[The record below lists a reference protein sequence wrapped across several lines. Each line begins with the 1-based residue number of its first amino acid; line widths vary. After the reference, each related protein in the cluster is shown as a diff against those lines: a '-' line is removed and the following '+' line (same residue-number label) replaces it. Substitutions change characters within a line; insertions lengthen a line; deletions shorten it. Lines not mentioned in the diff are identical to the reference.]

1 MVSNNGNSI
10 KTLSAIQAYEY
21 IARQALK
28 MDKKSPI
35 NTVSQHT
42 KIYDGAFVYH
52 MSPIKVLKK
61 RNELMQQLKIKD
73 VHELK
78 KLTAMMLAYSG
89 DY

>member
-1 MVSNNGNSI
+1 
-10 KTLSAIQAYEY
+10 
-21 IARQALK
+21 

-52 MSPIKVLKK
+52 MNAIKVVKK
-61 RNELMQQLKIKD
+61 RNELLKRLNIRD
-73 VHELK
+73 VHELR